1 MNDRYPLLKF
11 LLFAGVCLAF
21 AGWLIAVMGNLS
33 FEGRTGYSAVFSD
46 AQGLLVN
53 DAVKVSGVTVGKVTG
68 IQVVDGRKARVDFE
82 VRDDVALGDQTEVA
96 IRWRDVIGLRFLY
109 VLPAGDGRLEP
120 GTTIPDERTVEPAD
134 IGLLLER
141 LTPVM
146 RALDP
151 ERGNQVIEALAEA
164 LVGREHEIQQLIAEG
179 ASLTSALADREDTIA
194 SLLRNAGTVLEAY
207 NAREDQLRGLLDS
220 FAGVADTVAD
230 RNDTLVSAVVALAD
244 SQEELA
250 RLVDANDEE
259 IADALDALDVITG
272 VLAVNHDNLER
283 ALTHT
288 GRGLISYHRISSL
301 GQWFNIRAVGFGS
314 EEETFNSERSGSP
327 PSACC
332 ERDEDINFID
342 RDGPEGGDGQ
352 VEGEGS
358 QESAALAQFFLVRD
372 GGR

>member
-1 MNDRYPLLKF
+1 MNDRHPLLKF
-11 LLFAGVCLAF
+11 LAFTVVCLGF
-21 AGWLIAVMGNLS
+21 AGWLIAVIGNIS
-33 FEGRTGYSAVFSD
+33 FESRTDYSAVFSD

-53 DAVKVSGVTVGKVTG
+53 DAVKISGVTVGKVTG
-68 IQVVDGRKARVDFE
+68 IEVVDGRKAKVDFA
-82 VRDDVALGDQTEVA
+82 VRDDIALGDQTNA
-96 IRWRDVIGLRFLY
+96 TIRWRDVIGLRFLY
-109 VLPAGDGRLEP
+109 LQPAGDGRLEA
-120 GTTIPDERTVEPAD
+120 GTTIPDERTTEPAD

-151 ERGNQVIEALAEA
+151 EKGNQVVEALAEA
-164 LVGREHEIQQLIAEG
+164 LVGREQEVQQLIAEG

-194 SLLRNAGTVLEAY
+194 SLLRNASTVLEAY
-207 NAREDQLRGLLDS
+207 NAREGQLRGLLDS
-220 FAGVADTVAD
+220 FAGVADTVAA
-230 RNDTLVSAVVALAD
+230 RNDTLVAAVVALAD

-250 RLVDANDEE
+250 RLVDANDGE
-259 IADALDALDVITG
+259 ILDALDALDVITS

-288 GRGLISYHRISSL
+288 GRGLVSYHRISSL
-301 GQWFNIRAVGFGS
+301 GQWFNIRAVGFSS
-314 EEETFNSERSGSP
+314 EEETINAERGGTP

-352 VEGEGS
+352 VEGEGE
-358 QESAALAQFFLVRD
+358 QEDAALAQFFAHQVR
-372 GGR
+372 GR